1 MRALISS
8 LLASLVFF
16 INGSAQAMGPAAGQL
31 ENALD
36 RPDQTY
42 DRSRA
47 RPDDVPAYGS
57 AAASRRPSLKLDA
70 PKPKD
75 EVEVPSVQRE
85 DRAVTQKD
93 PPPSKWGSKW
103 VTMGASAAL
112 LGILGFIA
120 LGPWGLLGGALLGA
134 ASGWYLHGK
143 FHQE

>member
-8 LLASLVFF
+8 LLLTLGV
-16 INGSAQAMGPAAGQL
+16 SAQAIGPAAGQL

-42 DRSRA
+42 DRARP
-47 RPDDVPAYGS
+47 RPDDVPAYGGT
-57 AAASRRPSLKLDA
+57 AASSRPSLKLDA
-70 PKPKD
+70 PRPKED
-75 EVEVPSVQRE
+75 INVPNVQRE
-85 DRAVTQKD
+85 DRAVTEKD

-103 VTMGASAAL
+103 MTMGASSLL

-143 FHQE
+143 FHKSEE